1 MLVSYNIYIV
11 RKFWSSERR
20 GQTVQVIQ
28 DFLCVLSI
36 FITLYGSLWIGCLFD
51 DACFAA
57 NFGGL

>member
-1 MLVSYNIYIV
+1 MGRIIY
-11 RKFWSSERR
+11 KLFKSSGPAERR

-28 DFLCVLSI
+28 EFLCVLSI

>member
-1 MLVSYNIYIV
+1 MGRIIY
-11 RKFWSSERR
+11 KLFKSSGPAERQ

-28 DFLCVLSI
+28 EFLCVLSI